1 MGNWK
6 NHRSQTLS
14 QETES
19 IVPDGVLA
27 LLLLKAPSVF
37 SPRVEKY
44 YHKGTLKMSVVGE
57 RWKDQGRRMFYQKSV
72 YFSLK
77 NMLFTIINL
86 LSLSPV
92 ANSFYDYIL
101 QDVG

>member
-19 IVPDGVLA
+19 IVPGGVLA
-27 LLLLKAPSVF
+27 VLLLQAPLVF
-37 SPRVEKY
+37 SPGVEKY
-44 YHKGTLKMSVVGE
+44 YHKGTLKMIMVGE
-57 RWKDQGRRMFYQKSV
+57 RWRDQGRRMFNQKSV

-86 LSLSPV
+86 LSLSF
-92 ANSFYDYIL
+92 SLSLSSSKFFL
-101 QDVG
+101 